1 MKIKDTK
8 ELINILETIK
18 FCDIDEIKKIEA
30 IDLSIRIIKD
40 WDNYLNFVGKKNAIE
55 DAVDYIIENIDY
67 NHLKELVQ
75 SDKEGKCLTLPCS
88 IGSSVWAISFCTE
101 SNGGYYCP
109 FDCNSAQ
116 RDAVFSKRC
125 IDYCRIYEDKFTL
138 DMLNKIGKTI
148 FLSKKEAMENLKNK
162 AKDIN
167 L

>member
-40 WDNYLNFVGKKNAIE
+40 WDNYLDFIGKKNAIE
-55 DAVDYIIENIDY
+55 DAIDYIIENIDY

-75 SDKEGKCLTLPCS
+75 SDKEGKCLILPCS
-88 IGSSVWAISFCTE
+88 IGSSVWVISFCTE

-125 IDYCRIYEDKFTL
+125 IDYCKIYKSEFKL
-138 DMLNKIGKTI
+138 DMLKEFGKTV
-148 FLSKKEAMENLKNK
+148 FLSQQEAIKVLEKKVKK
-162 AKDIN
+162 K
-167 L
+167 